1 MEKLRSIFN
10 FIYGYYLDYRYKV
23 PPASALSFAYY
34 MILSIIP
41 ICTLLAFFT
50 PFFPL
55 DIKTAQEI
63 LSYYLRPDVTKM
75 VIQLIKPRSLSI
87 TTITT
92 LIASIFVVSRGF
104 YQLHRIS
111 KNMFPNDKEY
121 PFFIDQGIT
130 FLKTILIFILILAV
144 ISLLIIF
151 PIFKIIFIDQHNFI
165 TRVLFLFIIIFL
177 SKQWSNDFLH
187 FCQQQFIDILTIRL
201 LAVMGFPPTVC
212 YLHVCENCLKRGFL
226 RGASVNTKPDFPVSL
241 LHMTDPYLM
250 KSFPIHGTFD
260 TIIILS
266 SAEAI
271 PNRFHGSI
279 NFSCSPVRITMV
291 GHYASKILK
300 YVIFI
305 FHRSLQPVFAIQIH
319 NDTALVK
326 SVMALLKFCS
336 DNKTEI
342 LLFCLHLEHWR
353 IVILEMIVCSLPQI
367 RMRFCCDCYFIITYA
382 VCFRLPDPLKF
393 LQIQFAPRFL
403 FFCFS
408 FPTESAS

>member
-75 VIQLIKPRSLSI
+75 VIQLIEPRSLSI

-151 PIFKIIFIDQHNFI
+151 PFFKIIFIDQHNFI
-165 TRVLFLFIIIFL
+165 IIFVILFLLYKIIPD
-177 SKQWSNDFLH
+177 QNVDFL
-187 FCQQQFIDILTIRL
+187 
-201 LAVMGFPPTVC
+201 
-212 YLHVCENCLKRGFL
+212 
-226 RGASVNTKPDFPVSL
+226 
-241 LHMTDPYLM
+241 
-250 KSFPIHGTFD
+250 D
-260 TIIILS
+260 TIKGTVVATLLIELIIGILS
-266 SAEAI
+266 IYFSIVDYSNVYGPLAALVMLMFSIAVCSEAI
-271 PNRFHGSI
+271 YFG
-279 NFSCSPVRITMV
+279 M
-291 GHYASKILK
+291 
-300 YVIFI
+300 YVIFEC
-305 FHRSLQPVFAIQIH
+305 H
-319 NDTALVK
+319 
-326 SVMALLKFCS
+326 
-336 DNKTEI
+336 
-342 LLFCLHLEHWR
+342 
-353 IVILEMIVCSLPQI
+353 I
-367 RMRFCCDCYFIITYA
+367 R
-382 VCFRLPDPLKF
+382 RLIKKL
-393 LQIQFAPRFL
+393 
-403 FFCFS
+403 
-408 FPTESAS
+408 

>member
-63 LSYYLRPDVTKM
+63 LSYYLRPDV

-165 TRVLFLFIIIFL
+165 TRVLFLFIIIFIIL
-177 SKQWSNDFLH
+177 FLLYKIIPD
-187 FCQQQFIDILTIRL
+187 QN
-201 LAVMGFPPTVC
+201 V
-212 YLHVCENCLKRGFL
+212 EFL
-226 RGASVNTKPDFPVSL
+226 
-241 LHMTDPYLM
+241 
-250 KSFPIHGTFD
+250 D
-260 TIIILS
+260 TIKGTVVATLLIELIIGILS
-266 SAEAI
+266 IYFSIVDYSNVYGPLAALVMLMFSIAVCSEAI
-271 PNRFHGSI
+271 YFG
-279 NFSCSPVRITMV
+279 M
-291 GHYASKILK
+291 
-300 YVIFI
+300 YVIFEC
-305 FHRSLQPVFAIQIH
+305 H
-319 NDTALVK
+319 
-326 SVMALLKFCS
+326 
-336 DNKTEI
+336 
-342 LLFCLHLEHWR
+342 
-353 IVILEMIVCSLPQI
+353 I
-367 RMRFCCDCYFIITYA
+367 R
-382 VCFRLPDPLKF
+382 RLIKKL
-393 LQIQFAPRFL
+393 
-403 FFCFS
+403 
-408 FPTESAS
+408 

>member
-75 VIQLIKPRSLSI
+75 VIQLIEPRSLSI

-151 PIFKIIFIDQHNFI
+151 PFFKIIFIDNFI
-165 TRVLFLFIIIFL
+165 IRFLFLFIIIFDIL
-177 SKQWSNDFLH
+177 FLLYKIIPDQNVDFL
-187 FCQQQFIDILTIRL
+187 
-201 LAVMGFPPTVC
+201 
-212 YLHVCENCLKRGFL
+212 
-226 RGASVNTKPDFPVSL
+226 
-241 LHMTDPYLM
+241 
-250 KSFPIHGTFD
+250 D
-260 TIIILS
+260 TIKGTVVATLLIELIIGILS
-266 SAEAI
+266 IYFSIVDYSNVYGPLAALVMLMFSIAVCSEAI
-271 PNRFHGSI
+271 YFG
-279 NFSCSPVRITMV
+279 M
-291 GHYASKILK
+291 
-300 YVIFI
+300 YVIFEC
-305 FHRSLQPVFAIQIH
+305 H
-319 NDTALVK
+319 
-326 SVMALLKFCS
+326 
-336 DNKTEI
+336 
-342 LLFCLHLEHWR
+342 
-353 IVILEMIVCSLPQI
+353 I
-367 RMRFCCDCYFIITYA
+367 R
-382 VCFRLPDPLKF
+382 RLIKKL
-393 LQIQFAPRFL
+393 
-403 FFCFS
+403 
-408 FPTESAS
+408 

>member
-75 VIQLIKPRSLSI
+75 VIQLIEPRSLSI

-92 LIASIFVVSRGF
+92 
-104 YQLHRIS
+104 LHRIS

-151 PIFKIIFIDQHNFI
+151 PFFKIIFIDQHNFI
-165 TRVLFLFIIIFL
+165 TRVLFLFIIIFVIL
-177 SKQWSNDFLH
+177 FLLYKIIPDQNVDFL
-187 FCQQQFIDILTIRL
+187 
-201 LAVMGFPPTVC
+201 
-212 YLHVCENCLKRGFL
+212 
-226 RGASVNTKPDFPVSL
+226 
-241 LHMTDPYLM
+241 
-250 KSFPIHGTFD
+250 D
-260 TIIILS
+260 TIKGTVVATLLIELIIGILS
-266 SAEAI
+266 IYFSIVDYSNVYGPLAALVMLMFSIAVCSEAI
-271 PNRFHGSI
+271 YFG
-279 NFSCSPVRITMV
+279 M
-291 GHYASKILK
+291 
-300 YVIFI
+300 YVIFEC
-305 FHRSLQPVFAIQIH
+305 H
-319 NDTALVK
+319 
-326 SVMALLKFCS
+326 
-336 DNKTEI
+336 
-342 LLFCLHLEHWR
+342 
-353 IVILEMIVCSLPQI
+353 I
-367 RMRFCCDCYFIITYA
+367 R
-382 VCFRLPDPLKF
+382 RLIKKL
-393 LQIQFAPRFL
+393 
-403 FFCFS
+403 
-408 FPTESAS
+408 